1 VGLIAWALWLLV
13 FAITVAALL
22 LFPPIATAA
31 RDLPAYLA
39 YGLVLMWGPTCSL
52 IGALI
57 TSKRRGNRI
66 GWLLIALGLV
76 VSLTIFASGAGQ
88 TEHPAADAFNIL
100 GDTLWIVWISL
111 LTILILLFPDGRP
124 LSRRWRP
131 MVWFATLWPPFLLL
145 FAVAFARED
154 LLAEGPSGPLQ
165 VGLAVLIIVT
175 FILVTSSAF
184 LRFGRSRGT
193 ERQQL
198 KWFAYAT
205 AGGLA
210 ALILGSAVPVWGAVL
225 GSFGLYGPLAGIA
238 VALFRH
244 RLYDIDV
251 LINRTFVYGSLVAI
265 LAGLYAASIRLFNA
279 LFVGATGLGSE
290 EVLVITTLILATTFT
305 PIKKR
310 LEEIVEQR
318 YKEPAAAPSQG
329 AGSSDELAN
338 PAGVTEA
345 RLRAIVRDELERSG
359 HDGDADDAGPRSA

>member
-1 VGLIAWALWLLV
+1 L
-13 FAITVAALL
+13 
-22 LFPPIATAA
+22 
-31 RDLPAYLA
+31 
-39 YGLVLMWGPTCSL
+39 
-52 IGALI
+52 
-57 TSKRRGNRI
+57 
-66 GWLLIALGLV
+66 
-76 VSLTIFASGAGQ
+76 
-88 TEHPAADAFNIL
+88 
-100 GDTLWIVWISL
+100 WISL
-111 LTILILLFPDGRP
+111 FALLILLFPDGRP

-131 MVWFATLWPPFLLL
+131 MVWFAALWPPFVLL
-145 FAVAFARED
+145 FAVAFAWED
-154 LLAEGPSGPLQ
+154 LLADRRSGPSQIAL
-165 VGLAVLIIVT
+165 VVLLMGT
-175 FILVTSSAF
+175 FIGITFSA
-184 LRFGRSRGT
+184 LSRFARSRDI

-198 KWFAYAT
+198 KWFAFAWVV
-205 AGGLA
+205 GLA
-210 ALILGSAVPVWGAVL
+210 ALVLGSMVPVWMGLIQTL
-225 GSFGLYGPLAGIA
+225 GFYGPLAGIA

-310 LEEIVEQR
+310 LEEIVERR

-359 HDGDADDAGPRSA
+359 HPT